1 MSLRDDF
8 LTEIEAF
15 IRAHGLTATGFG
27 KQCLNDQ
34 TFVFE
39 LRKPK
44 DQGGRDPKAD
54 TVDRVRAWMR
64 EYQPPARP
72 TQRHVGAS
80 AAA

>member
-1 MSLRDDF
+1 MSLKDEF
-8 LTEIEAF
+8 LTEIEDF
-15 IRAHGLTATGFG
+15 IRTHGLTATGFG
-27 KQCLNDQ
+27 KQCVGDP

-39 LRKPK
+39 LR
-44 DQGGRDPKAD
+44 GGRDPKAD

-64 EYQPPARP
+64 GYEPAARP